1 MEIFAKIE
9 RIDAQIEAM
18 EKLAKLDAEKVRTE
32 AEQDA
37 GQRVLA
43 NLDPAERE
51 RQQAYSAAF
60 RNFVVHGE
68 RGISNEEAGLLRTG
82 FRNAQSGQQANG
94 AQGGYLVPTGWG
106 GELLEALKSF
116 GGMRDVARVIQTASG
131 NPIPWPTVDDTAS
144 EGEIVPENIAAST
157 ADFTF
162 GTTSIGAWKWS
173 SKIFT
178 VPIELLMDQ
187 GPGVD
192 IEAYIRKSAA
202 MRIAR
207 GQNRKYTVGAGTTE
221 PLGIVNSAVAGKVG
235 LTGQTTSLISDDLV
249 DLEHSVDPAYRSGPG
264 VGWMFA
270 DSTLRFIKK
279 LKDNM
284 NRPLWLPGYD
294 EGARYD
300 PGYRYTINQHMPAM
314 AANAKSMLFGK
325 LDEYLIRDVLDVTL
339 FRFDDSNFVTK
350 GQIGFLA
357 WARGD
362 GKLITGGQPIAYY
375 QNSAT

>member
-1 MEIFAKIE
+1 MVKIAELRAQRATLGTEVRNLLDANTGNGYDAEAQKVDGIFAKIE

-144 EGEIVPENIAAST
+144 EGEIVAENIAAST

-207 GQNRKYTVGAGTTE
+207 GQNRKYTIGAGTTE

-249 DLEHSVDPAYRSGPG
+249 DLEHSVDPAYRRPG
-264 VGWMFA
+264 RG
-270 DSTLRFIKK
+270 
-279 LKDNM
+279 
-284 NRPLWLPGYD
+284 
-294 EGARYD
+294 
-300 PGYRYTINQHMPAM
+300 
-314 AANAKSMLFGK
+314 
-325 LDEYLIRDVLDVTL
+325 LDVCRQHPAL
-339 FRFDDSNFVTK
+339 HQEAE
-350 GQIGFLA
+350 GQHEPPA
-357 WARGD
+357 VAAR
-362 GKLITGGQPIAYY
+362 L
-375 QNSAT
+375 